1 VSVRMVAMF
10 GFIRMLLTSSSAS
23 ALRHWEPE

>member
-1 VSVRMVAMF
+1 VSVWIVAML
-10 GFIRMLLTSSSAS
+10 GFIRMLFIFSSAS